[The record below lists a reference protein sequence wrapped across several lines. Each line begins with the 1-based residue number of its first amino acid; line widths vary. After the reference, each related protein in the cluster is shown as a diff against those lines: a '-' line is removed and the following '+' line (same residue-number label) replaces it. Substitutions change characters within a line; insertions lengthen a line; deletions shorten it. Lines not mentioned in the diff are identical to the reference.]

1 MEVITSIKEAK
12 QIVKNWKSHNLSI
25 GYVPTMG
32 FLHDGHLSL
41 VKNAKTQDKVIVILC
56 NLALMKIFL
65 VIQEI

>member
-41 VKNAKTQDKVIVILC
+41 VKNAKTQDKVIVS
-56 NLALMKIFL
+56 IF
-65 VIQEI
+65 